1 MHEISSMENARSS
14 YQKKRLEASSK
25 DIDIFEKTR
34 VRKKHDYVNAKWWG
48 EKQVRKNGNPYQ
60 KKILQTIFY

>member
-1 MHEISSMENARSS
+1 MENARSA

-34 VRKKHDYVNAKWWG
+34 VRKKHDYVNAKW
-48 EKQVRKNGNPYQ
+48 
-60 KKILQTIFY
+60 